1 MQSRAMASLDK
12 TSVRNEVSRLKADFE
27 QLCRDGKVSR
37 ESQSLMNSLFL
48 VLELMLSIFLERL
61 TKKESRN
68 SSKPS
73 SQTEKDDTS
82 LSRPGS
88 RGKGKIEN
96 DAQVNNTRVK
106 ERVTLFKVTFCDVC
120 GESLATVPCQHLE
133 RRTKIDIVFEKV
145 VEHVDAEVKQ
155 CPV

>member
-1 MQSRAMASLDK
+1 MCFQARRRIGALSPAAARSLLDLG
-12 TSVRNEVSRLKADFE
+12 VCV
-27 QLCRDGKVSR
+27 G
-37 ESQSLMNSLFL
+37 SQALMNSLFL

-88 RGKGKIEN
+88 QGKGKI
-96 DAQVNNTRVK
+96 
-106 ERVTLFKVTFCDVC
+106 
-120 GESLATVPCQHLE
+120 
-133 RRTKIDIVFEKV
+133 
-145 VEHVDAEVKQ
+145 
-155 CPV
+155 

>member
-1 MQSRAMASLDK
+1 
-12 TSVRNEVSRLKADFE
+12 
-27 QLCRDGKVSR
+27 
-37 ESQSLMNSLFL
+37 MNSLFL

-88 RGKGKIEN
+88 QGKGKI
-96 DAQVNNTRVK
+96 
-106 ERVTLFKVTFCDVC
+106 
-120 GESLATVPCQHLE
+120 
-133 RRTKIDIVFEKV
+133 
-145 VEHVDAEVKQ
+145 
-155 CPV
+155 